1 VALLAAFVGIVVGVT
16 RRRVRRAPPYT
27 VPQEPDVP
35 DSRSVPL
42 KTLQLID
49 LEQTAKILAGI
60 GLFLYILGLMNVN
73 GYLFTFG
80 VTDFS
85 LIRTRFIYTGALIA
99 SSAFICGLPLVL
111 GPFRRELKTAI
122 EKTLHGLRESEAKKA
137 AGKGSFHRWKYRA
150 LRVTARLILV
160 TVWSMAAAL
169 IVLTPPVLLYGLYLS
184 QFSTSDIELVT
195 REPTSMTPTIAR
207 MSVVCLVYTVGFLNA
222 WHIGRVMR
230 KARKKTAKARVD
242 SPQGFAMDIGADL
255 FLALAVTTLYCIIFM
270 TFVYPVVPQQYGGGR
285 PQQVSLLF
293 RDDAVRGMQQLRVP
307 LQQKGQQI
315 SAPLALV
322 HETDDVYVVRLRDKR
337 VLRIDRDLVA
347 AVVNES

>member
-184 QFSTSDIELVT
+184 QFSTSDIET
-195 REPTSMTPTIAR
+195 CNPRTHEHDAHNS
-207 MSVVCLVYTVGFLNA
+207 SHVGGLPGIYGWLPERLAHWKSNA
-222 WHIGRVMR
+222 EGKKENRQSQGR
-230 KARKKTAKARVD
+230 
-242 SPQGFAMDIGADL
+242 
-255 FLALAVTTLYCIIFM
+255 
-270 TFVYPVVPQQYGGGR
+270 
-285 PQQVSLLF
+285 
-293 RDDAVRGMQQLRVP
+293 
-307 LQQKGQQI
+307 
-315 SAPLALV
+315 
-322 HETDDVYVVRLRDKR
+322 
-337 VLRIDRDLVA
+337 
-347 AVVNES
+347 